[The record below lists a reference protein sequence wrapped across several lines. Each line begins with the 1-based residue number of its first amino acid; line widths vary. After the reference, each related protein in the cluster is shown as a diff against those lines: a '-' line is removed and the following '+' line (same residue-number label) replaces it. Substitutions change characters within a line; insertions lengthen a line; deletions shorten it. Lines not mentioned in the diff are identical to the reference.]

1 MALLFDSLQAL
12 LLAYLAGLV
21 LSGLR
26 FGWHLYRYTD
36 ADDWKEVKIGLWV
49 GLVMSTLLWPVILL
63 YDPKSLLDPTYLLD
77 PYGGPLDERREAER
91 LWSHPP
97 PCGAQVVYRQG
108 ESRDGDTFGEFLFES
123 RDIEEALER
132 TLGDAPLHPEDD
144 YAATLNWLRQRDES
158 LRGATPV
165 PERWRGFRY
174 LADALAREGRGA
186 VRCLQCGHLWPAA
199 ELQPDDDR
207 GRPGWNFRRLRC
219 PSGHPLLAVESAHL
233 LLRPHTASLDDND
246 GWGGARRVGP
256 VRAGG
261 GTARAGGDGP
271 LR

>member
-49 GLVMSTLLWPVILL
+49 GLVMSTLFWPLVLWK
-63 YDPKSLLDPTYLLD
+63 DPRSFLDPTYLLP
-77 PYGGPLDERREAER
+77 PYGGPLEERREADR

-108 ESRDGDTFGEFLFES
+108 ESRDGDTFGEFVFRSADLQA
-123 RDIEEALER
+123 ALVHS
-132 TLGDAPLHPEDD
+132 LGDAPLHPEDD
-144 YAATLNWLRQRDES
+144 YAATLNWLRQRDDALAS
-158 LRGATPV
+158 PTPV
-165 PERWRGFRY
+165 PERWRRFRY
-174 LADALAREGRGA
+174 LAEALAREGRA
-186 VRCLQCGHLWPAA
+186 EVRCLQCERPVPVG

-207 GRPGWNFRRLRC
+207 GVPGWNFRRLRC
-219 PSGHPLLAVESAHL
+219 PHGHVLLAVEAVHL
-233 LLRPHTASLDDND
+233 LVRPYTAVLDELAD
-246 GWGGARRVGP
+246 GRPGERS
-256 VRAGG
+256 
-261 GTARAGGDGP
+261 
-271 LR
+271 